1 MVLAPPVPI
10 SVSAPPPVVLTVPPV
25 TEIPCAAPVV
35 PRAVAVIAIAE
46 PVPDVVKFAVE
57 AKPTP
62 PLPFPLIVL
71 VAVMAPA
78 VLNAAATLIP
88 LPPVAPAMQE
98 ENVQSPV
105 VSDVQAPL
113 MLTP

>member
-1 MVLAPPVPI
+1 M
-10 SVSAPPPVVLTVPPV
+10 
-25 TEIPCAAPVV
+25 
-35 PRAVAVIAIAE
+35 IAIAD
-46 PVPDVVKFAVE
+46 PVPEVVKFAVE
-57 AKPTP
+57 ANPTP

-71 VAVMAPA
+71 VAVTAPA

-98 ENVQSPV
+98 EKVHSPV
-105 VSDVQAPL
+105 VSDVHVPL